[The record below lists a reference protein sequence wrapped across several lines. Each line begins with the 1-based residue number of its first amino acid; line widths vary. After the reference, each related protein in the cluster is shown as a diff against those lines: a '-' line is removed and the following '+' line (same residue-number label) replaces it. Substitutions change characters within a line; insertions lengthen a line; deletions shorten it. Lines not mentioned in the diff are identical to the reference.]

1 MEVSEETEKVLDE
14 EQLEVSKET
23 EKTLRVEE
31 INKAEDQEEL
41 AEGPASTED
50 TTCLCE

>member
-41 AEGPASTED
+41 AEGTGNEGN
-50 TTCLCE
+50 